1 MHCPPSAS
9 NPASADALSLALHDA
24 QSVIAREYGFKSWN
38 EMREYVEE
46 HSLSFPAAA
55 AMAS

>member
-1 MHCPPSAS
+1 VTSQHLPERPSLEQLKKQAK
-9 NPASADALSLALHDA
+9 SLLHGLK
-24 QSVIAREYGFKSWN
+24 IRYGFKFWC

-46 HSLSFPAAA
+46 HSLSFRAPA